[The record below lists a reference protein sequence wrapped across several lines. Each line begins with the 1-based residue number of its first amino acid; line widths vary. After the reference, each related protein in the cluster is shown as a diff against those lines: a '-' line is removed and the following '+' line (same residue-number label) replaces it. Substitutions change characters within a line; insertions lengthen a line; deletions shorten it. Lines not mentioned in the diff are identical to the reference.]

1 MNTDWGHSGWQYLRD
16 TYKNYGHLPL
26 STFEV
31 FKYLVRDTKALAVA
45 LFQFELNPD
54 LIARLESELPVF
66 WHFVPLEDWQH
77 AIQLQRAMLEGM
89 CLPAEIVDELM
100 AKQIMK
106 LVDAI
111 PALSDEVAI
120 FLETGKLPQL
130 CPSALMEILVHNEWY
145 QDLLRQNAE
154 NNSWPTEFGADL
166 KRWCTQSGLMP
177 FEIKTN
183 AGFHDGVVYLP
194 VFAAAVVT
202 GLVPVEVS
210 STFRDYDLFHL
221 RKLRDF
227 DCAWFEPVFRCFVSY
242 FLLNQTGK

>member
-1 MNTDWGHSGWQYLRD
+1 
-16 TYKNYGHLPL
+16 KNYGHLPL

-106 LVDAI
+106 LV
-111 PALSDEVAI
+111 
-120 FLETGKLPQL
+120 
-130 CPSALMEILVHNEWY
+130 
-145 QDLLRQNAE
+145 
-154 NNSWPTEFGADL
+154 
-166 KRWCTQSGLMP
+166 
-177 FEIKTN
+177 
-183 AGFHDGVVYLP
+183 
-194 VFAAAVVT
+194 
-202 GLVPVEVS
+202 
-210 STFRDYDLFHL
+210 
-221 RKLRDF
+221 
-227 DCAWFEPVFRCFVSY
+227 
-242 FLLNQTGK
+242 